1 MRYPVAVHP
10 VLFLGSIPGIY
21 RLAPGVVIW
30 YRTLKSGPTF
40 CEHTGINTDVQP
52 CSSVSQVVQYLLENG
67 ANPVVEDAH
76 GNTPADVAH
85 NEEIKELIHV
95 SADMREIHKSCA

>member
-1 MRYPVAVHP
+1 
-10 VLFLGSIPGIY
+10 
-21 RLAPGVVIW
+21 
-30 YRTLKSGPTF
+30 
-40 CEHTGINTDVQP
+40 
-52 CSSVSQVVQYLLENG
+52 VQYLLENG